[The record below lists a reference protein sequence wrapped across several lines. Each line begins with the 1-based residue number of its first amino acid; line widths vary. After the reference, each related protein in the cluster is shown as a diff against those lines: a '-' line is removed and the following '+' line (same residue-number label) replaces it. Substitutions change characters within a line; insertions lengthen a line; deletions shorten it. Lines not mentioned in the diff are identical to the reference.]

1 MARLPPVSFIIETE
15 NFLLRPVVRGDASA
29 AMESWIEDE
38 IAAEMLNTRQRRW
51 TLAQQAT
58 YFSKFE
64 GQRRRYLLGM
74 FPKGQNRP
82 VGLFIVK
89 LRPEDSVMLVTHLVG
104 DRQWRGKGASREA
117 SIGLFDYFFNTLGY
131 VKAKANV
138 QPGNKSMMWLLFN
151 GGWRRE
157 ATLTKHLRLKATGER
172 ADLLVF
178 GIMADEWRANRQ
190 SAKTVRGRKVASQ
203 AHSRGL
209 P

>member
-1 MARLPPVSFIIETE
+1 
-15 NFLLRPVVRGDASA
+15 
-29 AMESWIEDE
+29 MEPWIEDE
-38 IAAEMLNTRQRRW
+38 TAAEMLNTRQRRW
-51 TLAQQAT
+51 TLAQQT
-58 YFSKFE
+58 TFFSKFE
-64 GQRRRYLLGM
+64 GQKRRFLLGM
-74 FPKGQNRP
+74 FPKGQDRL
-82 VGLFIVK
+82 VGLFILK

-138 QPGNKSMMWLLFN
+138 RPANRPMMWLLLN

-157 ATLTKHLRLKATGER
+157 ATLAKHLRLKATGER

-178 GIMADEWRANRQ
+178 GVTADEWQANRQ
-190 SAKTVRGRKVASQ
+190 SAKTVSRRRMTSR
-203 AHSRGL
+203 AHSCGL